1 MSSTEQ
7 PDNAQG
13 VKHKG
18 AAKTARIPI
27 KVVPLEEKLK
37 KPSWIRAKVPTG
49 KKFFEIKHAT
59 PLLNGL
65 VLYIHTNTEINLVV
79 S

>member
-1 MSSTEQ
+1 MNNETAKL
-7 PDNAQG
+7 DNAQG

-37 KPSWIRAKVPTG
+37 KPEWIRAKIPTG
-49 KKFFEIKHAT
+49 KKFFEIKNILSDQKMQTVWEEA
-59 PLLNGL
+59 
-65 VLYIHTNTEINLVV
+65 